1 MGKDASVRN
10 VDELRQFGNNLSRA
24 GENLTVLFQRLK
36 SQMHHVCEGWN
47 DDKNARFMADFEQ
60 KAREIKKMSQ
70 EMDVYAQFVKK
81 TCDLLDQYK
90 SLR

>member
-1 MGKDASVRN
+1 
-10 VDELRQFGNNLSRA
+10 
-24 GENLTVLFQRLK
+24 
-36 SQMHHVCEGWN
+36 MHHVCEGWN

-60 KAREIKKMSQ
+60 KAREIEKMSQ